1 MNTRPNTHLRTP
13 PKRARRFRTKAG
25 GALASIALA
34 TAALAGCSSGSDSD
48 SGSGSSASGSG
59 SSGSVAAVDGGQD
72 AAAVLADN
80 KESHSGD
87 SDAEWEESD
96 AVGIQLKGDSASVDG
111 EGVTAKGATVTITRG
126 GTYRIS
132 GTLSDGQ
139 IVVNAPDKDVKLVL
153 DGAKISHSSGAA
165 IDVTEADEAVVIL
178 ADGSENTLGDA
189 DSYADDVE
197 ANAALHSAAD
207 LTVTGDGKLTVRGNG
222 NDGIASTDGLVI
234 ASGTVVVDAVDD
246 GIRGKD
252 YLIVEGGSVTV
263 TAGGDGLKADN
274 SEDKDSGYVAVGGGT
289 VKVTA
294 KGDGVDSATDL
305 VATGGTLTVE
315 SGGGS
320 GTQPSD
326 DASTK
331 GLKAGVINVLEG
343 GTVAVNA
350 SDDAVHS
357 DGAVHVNGA
366 KVTAASGDDGVHA
379 EGDLTVDKGTLK
391 VTSAVEGIEGADISV
406 NGGTVDIRSS
416 DDGINAA
423 RGTTSSGDGGGGGG
437 GFGGGPGGGG
447 GGGGGESVGDF
458 KLTVSG
464 GTLVV
469 DSEGDGLDSN
479 GTAEITGGTVV
490 VNGPQQGGNGAL
502 DVNGDFGISGG
513 VLLAAGSAGMAVAPS
528 TDSEQGWLSATLDS
542 SVPAGTTLHVVD
554 SDGKVVATYVT
565 SKSIQNVVYSSSAVK
580 SGEKYEIYSGGT
592 KSGTGTGGLAASGT
606 LGSAE
611 RIATVTAGE
620 APEGGFGGG
629 RR

>member
-1 MNTRPNTHLRTP
+1 MKTYLNTQPSTP
-13 PKRARRFRTKAG
+13 PKRARRFRTQAA
-25 GALASIALA
+25 GALASMVLA

-48 SGSGSSASGSG
+48 SDSDSG
-59 SSGSVAAVDGGQD
+59 SSGTSGSAVAVDGGQD

-80 KESHSGD
+80 KESHAED

-96 AVGIQLKGDSASVDG
+96 AVGIQLKGKSASSDG
-111 EGVTAKGATVTITRG
+111 DGVTVKGATVTITAG

-132 GTLSDGQ
+132 GSLSDGQ
-139 IVVNAPDKDVKLVL
+139 IVVNAPDQDVKLVL

-189 DSYADDVE
+189 DSYADDAE

-234 ASGTVVVDAVDD
+234 ASGTIVVDAVDD

-294 KGDGVDSATDL
+294 KGDGVDAATDL

-391 VTSAVEGIEGADISV
+391 VTSAVEGVEGADISV

-423 RGTTSSGDGGGGGG
+423 GGTGTSDAGGGGG

-447 GGGGGESVGDF
+447 GGESVGDY

-542 SVPAGTTLHVVD
+542 SVEAGTTLHVVD

-580 SGEKYEIYSGGT
+580 SGEEYGIYSGGT

>member
-1 MNTRPNTHLRTP
+1 MKTYLNTRPSTP
-13 PKRARRFRTKAG
+13 PKRARRFRTKAA
-25 GALASIALA
+25 GALASMALA

-48 SGSGSSASGSG
+48 SDGSSSAGSG
-59 SSGSVAAVDGGQD
+59 SSGSAAAVDGGQD

-80 KESHSGD
+80 KESHAGD
-87 SDAEWEESD
+87 SDAEWDESD
-96 AVGIQLKGDSASVDG
+96 VVEIQLKGDSASVDG
-111 EGVTAKGATVTITRG
+111 DGATAKGATVTITAG

-132 GTLSDGQ
+132 GALSDGQ
-139 IVVNAPDKDVKLVL
+139 IVVNAPDQDVKLVL

-189 DSYADDVE
+189 DSYDDDVE

-207 LTVTGDGKLTVRGNG
+207 LTLTGDGKLTVRGNG

-234 ASGTVVVDAVDD
+234 ASGTIVVDAVDD
-246 GIRGKD
+246 GVRGKD

-274 SEDKDSGYVAVGGGT
+274 PEDKDSGYVAVGGGT

-294 KGDGVDSATDL
+294 KGDGVDAATDL

-391 VTSAVEGIEGADISV
+391 VTSAVEGVEGADISV

-423 RGTTSSGDGGGGGG
+423 GGTSTSDGGGGGG

-447 GGGGGESVGDF
+447 GGESVGDY

-542 SVPAGTTLHVVD
+542 SIPAGTTLHVVD

-580 SGEKYEIYSGGT
+580 SGEEYEIHSGGT
-592 KSGTGTGGLAASGT
+592 KSGTGTGGLASSGT

>member
-1 MNTRPNTHLRTP
+1 MKTYLNTQPGTP
-13 PKRARRFRTKAG
+13 PKRARRFRTKAA
-25 GALASIALA
+25 GALASMALA

-48 SGSGSSASGSG
+48 SDGSSSAGSG
-59 SSGSVAAVDGGQD
+59 SSGSAAAVDGGQD

-80 KESHSGD
+80 KESHAGD
-87 SDAEWEESD
+87 SDAEWDESD
-96 AVGIQLKGDSASVDG
+96 AVEIQLKGDSASVDG
-111 EGVTAKGATVTITRG
+111 DGATAKGATVTVTAG

-139 IVVNAPDKDVKLVL
+139 IVVNAPDQDVKLVL

-189 DSYADDVE
+189 DSYDDDVE

-207 LTVTGDGKLTVRGNG
+207 LTLTGDGKLTVRGNG

-234 ASGTVVVDAVDD
+234 ASGTIVVDAVDD

-274 SEDKDSGYVAVGGGT
+274 SEDKDSGYVAVGDGT

-294 KGDGVDSATDL
+294 KGDGVDAATDL

-350 SDDAVHS
+350 SDDALHS

-391 VTSAVEGIEGADISV
+391 VTSAVEGVEGADISV

-423 RGTTSSGDGGGGGG
+423 GGTSTSDGGGGGG

-447 GGGGGESVGDF
+447 GGESVGDY

-479 GTAEITGGTVV
+479 GTAEITDGTVV

-580 SGEKYEIYSGGT
+580 SGEEYEIHSGGT
-592 KSGTGTGGLAASGT
+592 KSGTGTGGLASSGT

>member
-13 PKRARRFRTKAG
+13 PKRARRFRTKAA
-25 GALASIALA
+25 GALASMVLA

-48 SGSGSSASGSG
+48 SDSGSDSGSSSAAGSA
-59 SSGSVAAVDGGQD
+59 AAVDGGQD

-80 KESHSGD
+80 KESHAGD
-87 SDAEWEESD
+87 SDAEWDESD
-96 AVGIQLKGDSASVDG
+96 AVAVQLKGDSASVDG
-111 EGVTAKGATVTITRG
+111 DADGATAKGATVTITTG
-126 GTYRIS
+126 GTYRIR

-139 IVVNAPDKDVKLVL
+139 IVVNAPDQKVKLVL

-189 DSYADDVE
+189 DSYADDAE
-197 ANAALHSAAD
+197 ANAALYSAAD

-234 ASGTVVVDAVDD
+234 ASGTIVVDAVDD

-294 KGDGVDSATDL
+294 EGDGVDAATDL

-343 GTVAVNA
+343 GTVSVDA

-379 EGDLTVDKGTLK
+379 EGELTVDKGTLK
-391 VTSAVEGIEGADISV
+391 VASAVEGIEGADISV

-423 RGTTSSGDGGGGGG
+423 GGTSSSGGGGGG

-447 GGGGGESVGDF
+447 GGESVGDY
-458 KLTVSG
+458 KLTVTG

-554 SDGKVVATYVT
+554 SDGKVLATYVT

-580 SGEKYEIYSGGT
+580 SGEEYEIHSGGT
-592 KSGTGTGGLAASGT
+592 KAGTGTGGLASSGT

-620 APEGGFGGG
+620 APEGGSGGG

>member
-1 MNTRPNTHLRTP
+1 MNTRPNTHLSKSSRT
-13 PKRARRFRTKAG
+13 ALRFRTKAA
-25 GALASIALA
+25 GALASMVLA

-48 SGSGSSASGSG
+48 SDSDSG
-59 SSGSVAAVDGGQD
+59 SSGTSGSAAAVDGGQD

-80 KESHSGD
+80 KESHAGD

-96 AVGIQLKGDSASVDG
+96 AVAVQLKGDSASVDG
-111 EGVTAKGATVTITRG
+111 EGATAKGATVTITRG

-139 IVVNAPDKDVKLVL
+139 IVVNAPDQDVKLVL

-234 ASGTVVVDAVDD
+234 ASGTIVVDAVDD

-294 KGDGVDSATDL
+294 KGDGVDAATDL

-406 NGGTVDIRSS
+406 NGGTVSIRSS

-423 RGTTSSGDGGGGGG
+423 GGTTSSGDAAGGGGG

-447 GGGGGESVGDF
+447 GGESVGDY

-542 SVPAGTTLHVVD
+542 SVEAGTTLHVVD

>member
-13 PKRARRFRTKAG
+13 PKRARRFRTKAA
-25 GALASIALA
+25 GALASMVLA
-34 TAALAGCSSGSDSD
+34 TAALAGCSSGGDSDSD
-48 SGSGSSASGSG
+48 SGSASSSAAGS
-59 SSGSVAAVDGGQD
+59 AAGVDGGQD

-80 KESHSGD
+80 KESHAGD
-87 SDAEWEESD
+87 SDAEWDESD
-96 AVGIQLKGDSASVDG
+96 AVAVQLKGDSASVDG
-111 EGVTAKGATVTITRG
+111 DADGATAKGATVTITTG
-126 GTYRIS
+126 GTYRIR

-139 IVVNAPDKDVKLVL
+139 IVVNAPDQKVKLVL

-189 DSYADDVE
+189 DSYADDAE
-197 ANAALHSAAD
+197 ANAALYSAAD

-234 ASGTVVVDAVDD
+234 ASGTIVVDAVDD

-294 KGDGVDSATDL
+294 EGDGVDAATDL

-343 GTVAVNA
+343 GTVSVDA

-379 EGDLTVDKGTLK
+379 EGELTVDKGTLK
-391 VTSAVEGIEGADISV
+391 VASAVEGIEGADISV

-423 RGTTSSGDGGGGGG
+423 GGTSSSGGGGGG

-447 GGGGGESVGDF
+447 GGESVGDY
-458 KLTVSG
+458 KLTVTG

-554 SDGKVVATYVT
+554 SDGKVLATYVT

-580 SGEKYEIYSGGT
+580 SGEEYEIHSGGT
-592 KSGTGTGGLAASGT
+592 KAGTGTGGLASSGT

-620 APEGGFGGG
+620 APEGGSGGG